1 MSVGGACFLGIFGSH
16 FIIIHVLWFVWK
28 NNIIRMFCVFC
39 RTLVVEKNLLYN
51 MPMGKQRRR
60 STEFKNNSQVIDIE
74 EARKKRQ
81 AKREAEREREIKK
94 ALYEASQKTRGKKAI
109 RKRQL
114 RRMAMIVI
122 IAVCIIGVMVFSVFN
137 VISLKKE
144 EYEVKKQTE
153 ALQQQKKELEQQLE
167 NIDDPDNLEQQARD
181 QLRLIKP
188 GEVLYM
194 FPEEITNKNSDGE
207 EQKE

>member
-1 MSVGGACFLGIFGSH
+1 M
-16 FIIIHVLWFVWK
+16 
-28 NNIIRMFCVFC
+28 
-39 RTLVVEKNLLYN
+39 EKNLLYN
-51 MPMGKQRRR
+51 KSMGKQRRR
-60 STEFKNNSQVIDIE
+60 STEFKNSSQVIDID

-81 AKREAEREREIKK
+81 KKREAEREKEERKIR
-94 ALYEASQKTRGKKAI
+94 YEAGQQTRGKRAI
-109 RKRQL
+109 RKQRF
-114 RRMAMIVI
+114 RRMMMIVI
-122 IAVCIIGVMVFSVFN
+122 IAVCIISMIFFAVLN

-167 NIDDPDNLEQQARD
+167 NINDPVNLEQQARD

-194 FPEEITNKNSDGE
+194 FPEEITNRNSDDE